1 MNNTNNFTFSVSN
14 NDNYQNSSI
23 TNETDNVDK
32 YDFSNNYKPADI
44 FALAKAFLSIDEMT
58 NKKLQKLCYYAKAWY
73 LALYD
78 KNLISE
84 QFQAWVHGAVQPA
97 LYQKYRDYGYNE
109 IPKYT
114 HSELL
119 PEEFVSFAHEIY
131 NSYGHLSGDQLE
143 QINHQE
149 DPWIN
154 ARKECEPWENSS
166 NEISE
171 EDMKQFFRKM
181 IK

>member
-1 MNNTNNFTFSVSN
+1 MEKNFTFTASN
-14 NDNYQNSSI
+14 NQNSQ
-23 TNETDNVDK
+23 TNS
-32 YDFSNNYKPADI
+32 FSNNTDLTRKIDFSKSTMSNDI
-44 FALAKAFLSIDEMT
+44 FALAKAFLSISGMT

-78 KNLISE
+78 RNLIFE

-114 HSELL
+114 HIELL
-119 PEEFVSFAHEIY
+119 PEEFVSFAHEVY
-131 NSYGHLSGDQLE
+131 SSYGHLTGDQLE
-143 QINHQE
+143 QLNHQE
-149 DPWIN
+149 EPWIN
-154 ARKECEPWENSS
+154 ARKNCEPWENSS